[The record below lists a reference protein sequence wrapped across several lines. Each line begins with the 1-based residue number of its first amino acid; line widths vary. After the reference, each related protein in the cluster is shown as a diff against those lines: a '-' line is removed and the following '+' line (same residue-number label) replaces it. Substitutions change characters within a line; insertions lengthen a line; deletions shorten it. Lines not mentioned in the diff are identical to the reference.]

1 MITSMIALSSALAL
15 HAPLRPCSGYIALSR
30 PRLVSCTTPPPQV
43 SVPLLDNTEG
53 SNFATTSS
61 VLRVQPRPWRWLC
74 VALLMLAV
82 ASRHLPLLCQRA
94 LAAYHGYE
102 RAAISLPLLTKS
114 ATSGV
119 AYLLGDAIAQVASR
133 TPLDRGRVVR
143 AMIAGAV
150 SHGPQLHYWT
160 LLLDRLPINLPTK
173 IALDQT
179 IFSLYLNGVFC
190 VMTEAMQR
198 RPLGLALRKARAAAW
213 PCLSAGWRFWPAVH
227 ALTFT
232 VIPFHL
238 RVLWVDMLEVAWVS
252 ILSTNVAR
260 SSSGGS
266 GTAQDQSRTDSS
278 CVDQGA
284 AEPSFESPLTRRWSL
299 WERRGIA
306 TYGTVTD

>member
-1 MITSMIALSSALAL
+1 MIAVVLAYSLAL
-15 HAPLRPCSGYIALSR
+15 HAPLRPCSGYIAISR
-30 PRLVSCTTPPPQV
+30 QQIVSCEAPPQI
-43 SVPLLDNTEG
+43 SLPLLDNTEG
-53 SNFATTSS
+53 SNLVALETFTTTSS
-61 VLRVQPRPWRWLC
+61 VVTLEKPRPWRWLG
-74 VALLMLAV
+74 VALLLLAV
-82 ASRHLPLLCQRA
+82 ASRHLPLLCPGA

-102 RAAISLPLLTKS
+102 RAAISMPLLTKS

-133 TPLDRGRVVR
+133 APLDRGRVAR
-143 AMIAGAV
+143 ATIAGAV

-160 LLLDRLPINLPTK
+160 LLLDRLPINLLTK

-238 RVLWVDMLEVAWVS
+238 RVLWVDVLEVAWVA
-252 ILSTNVAR
+252 ILSTCVAR
-260 SSSGGS
+260 SS
-266 GTAQDQSRTDSS
+266 GTAQERT
-278 CVDQGA
+278 GK
-284 AEPSFESPLTRRWSL
+284 
-299 WERRGIA
+299 
-306 TYGTVTD
+306 